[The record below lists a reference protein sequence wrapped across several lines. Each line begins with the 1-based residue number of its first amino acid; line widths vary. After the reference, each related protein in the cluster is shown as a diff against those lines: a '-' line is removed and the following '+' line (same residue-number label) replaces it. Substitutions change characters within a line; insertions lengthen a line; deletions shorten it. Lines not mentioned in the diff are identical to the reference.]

1 MVTLGLCVGLP
12 FKDFLPLF
20 AEGPL
25 PSASETLCVLFVCQ
39 LLSLQLSPSVIHRFP
54 SCAPAAENTDFITT
68 SRFKTRGLKEE
79 ESAFPPPVSLRMFIT
94 SENSLK

>member
-54 SCAPAAENTDFITT
+54 PCAAAAENTDFITT
-68 SRFKTRGLKEE
+68 SRFKTWGLKKE
-79 ESAFPPPVSLRMFIT
+79 ESAFPPCLAANVYNL
-94 SENSLK
+94 